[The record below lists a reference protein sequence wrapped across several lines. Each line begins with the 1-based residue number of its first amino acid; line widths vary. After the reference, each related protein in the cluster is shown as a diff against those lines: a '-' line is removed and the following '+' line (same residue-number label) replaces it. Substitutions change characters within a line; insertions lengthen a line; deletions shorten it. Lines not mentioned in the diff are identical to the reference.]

1 MESYS
6 VITAPTTEPIT
17 LAEAK
22 LHLRVNNTLED
33 SLITALITAARQ
45 WVENYSMRPLMTQ
58 TLQANY
64 DTIIDKEI
72 RLNKFPIQSITSV
85 KYIDLNGT
93 EQTIDSSTYTTDL
106 ISPICQFT
114 NWA

>member
-22 LHLRVNNTLED
+22 LHLRVNNSLED

-45 WVENYSMRPLMTQ
+45 WVENYSMRP
-58 TLQANY
+58 
-64 DTIIDKEI
+64 
-72 RLNKFPIQSITSV
+72 
-85 KYIDLNGT
+85 
-93 EQTIDSSTYTTDL
+93 
-106 ISPICQFT
+106 
-114 NWA
+114 